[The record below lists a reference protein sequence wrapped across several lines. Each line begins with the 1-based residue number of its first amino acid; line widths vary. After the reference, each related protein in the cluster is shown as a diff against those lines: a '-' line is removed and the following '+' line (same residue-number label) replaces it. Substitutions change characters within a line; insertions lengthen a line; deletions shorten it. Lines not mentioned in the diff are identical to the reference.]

1 MTKDLKKPLVEDY
14 QQQTPYM
21 AEATAKATALQDAD
35 DAVKLALET
44 SAFGRDPAPVKAGG
58 HPVAE
63 MNVGDGAFFPMRGV
77 EDQEIASV
85 LVADVLHRKEDSS
98 PSADAAERGTKTGS
112 LSASPSGAENVAIRP
127 ETRSS

>member
-1 MTKDLKKPLVEDY
+1 MSKKPLVEDY

-21 AEATAKATALQDAD
+21 AEAIAKATALQDAD

-44 SAFGRDPAPVKAGG
+44 SAFSRDPAPVKAGG

-63 MNVGDGAFFPMRGV
+63 MNASDGAFFPMRGV

-85 LVADVLHRKEDSS
+85 LVADVLHRKEE
-98 PSADAAERGTKTGS
+98 P
-112 LSASPSGAENVAIRP
+112 VAFG
-127 ETRSS
+127 